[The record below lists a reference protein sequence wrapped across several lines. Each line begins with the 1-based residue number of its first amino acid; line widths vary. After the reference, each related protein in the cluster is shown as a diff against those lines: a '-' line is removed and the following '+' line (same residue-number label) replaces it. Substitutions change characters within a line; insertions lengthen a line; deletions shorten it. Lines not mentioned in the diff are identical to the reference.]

1 MVQIKIEG
9 QTVTVGRS
17 IGKGGEGEVFAL
29 EGRAK
34 EALKVYKPD
43 LRAAREAKVRA
54 MVRGDLA
61 KRTDLVAFPASIATS
76 TDRKFI
82 GFVMRLVSGYRPLH
96 QIYSP
101 KSRQIHFP
109 EVDYRAVVRTALNVA
124 NAVGKV
130 HQSGCVIGDLNHS
143 GILVANNATVSL
155 IDADSFQFQQGGTE
169 YPCLVGVPEFTPPE
183 LQGINLSN
191 VRRTIAHD
199 NFGLAVGIFHLLF
212 MGRHPYAG
220 VYRGA
225 DLSMGEA
232 IAQNRFAFSHSRQAQ
247 TQTTPPPGSPTLAMF
262 PQNIQDAFEKA
273 FGTRP
278 EQRPSPEDW
287 VGVLQL
293 LERTLV
299 RCSDSSSHYYPRATG
314 SCIWCGLATV
324 SGFDMFPPDYSSAPT
339 ATINSTGMDHI
350 IRQLEAYNLPPL
362 EALIANTSKKQP
374 NSPAF
379 QKAKTDL
386 SIRRFV
392 GAGIMA
398 GAAATLIY
406 APDIWFFAVLGGV
419 AGFFTTTTA
428 SLETAMW
435 RTAAKNAQSTLQSEL
450 TGLLQRTGTAGVY
463 AAAEGIKPLIKAYRA
478 VEPQLAAAL
487 QTLNATR
494 KDRQLTAHLDKFHIR
509 DASIHGIG
517 PSKTAQ
523 LASFGIETAADV
535 SRSTVEA
542 VPGFGP
548 VKSKALVEWRRKH
561 EARFR
566 FVTTPTA
573 QDKRD
578 EVQLRGRFA
587 AYRAKLESNLR
598 ETLSI
603 LRQGQAR
610 VQSLQARAK
619 SDTRFQSAH
628 SAYHM
633 ALADLGRAGG
643 NPSPF
648 IPVGPSPKSIG
659 ATPPSVASPKAVPLP
674 KQHNFGGFGRAS
686 TGSSTSTSTRS
697 KSNASPSCPTCQRTM
712 FRRSGRYGSFW
723 GCSQYPKCKGTRNIP

>member
-1 MVQIKIEG
+1 MAQIKIDG
-9 QTVTVGRS
+9 QTVTLGRS

-54 MVRGDLA
+54 MVSGDLA

-109 EVDYRAVVRTALNVA
+109 EADYRAVVRTALNVA

-143 GILVANNATVSL
+143 GILVAKNATVSL
-155 IDADSFQFQQGGTE
+155 IDADSFQFQQSGTE

-183 LQGINLSN
+183 LQGKNLSG

-220 VYRGA
+220 VYRAA

-232 IAQNRFAFSHSRQAQ
+232 IAQNRFAFSNTRQAQ

-262 PQNIQDAFEKA
+262 PKDIQDAFEKA

-278 EQRPSPEDW
+278 DQRPSPEDW
-287 VGVLQL
+287 VGVLQAF
-293 LERTLV
+293 ERTLV
-299 RCSDSSSHYYPRATG
+299 RCSDSSSHYYPRATS
-314 SCIWCGLATV
+314 SCLWCGLASV
-324 SGFDMFPPDYSSAPT
+324 SGFDMFPPDYSSAPKG
-339 ATINSTGMDHI
+339 TINSAGMDNI
-350 IRQLEAYNLPPL
+350 IRQLEAYNLPSL
-362 EALIANTSKKQP
+362 EALITSSSKKQ
-374 NSPAF
+374 NASPAF
-379 QKAKTDL
+379 QKAKADV
-386 SIRRFV
+386 SVRRFV
-392 GAGIMA
+392 GAAIMA
-398 GAAATLIY
+398 GAVAALITVS
-406 APDIWFFAVLGGV
+406 DLWFFALIGGV
-419 AGFFTTTTA
+419 VGFFTATTA
-428 SLETAMW
+428 SLETATW
-435 RTAAKNAQSTLQSEL
+435 RKAAKTAQSALQTEL
-450 TGLLQRTGTAGVY
+450 TGLLQRTGTSGVY
-463 AAAEGIKPLIKAYRA
+463 AAAEGVKPLIKAYRA
-478 VEPQLAAAL
+478 VGSQHAAAL

-509 DASIHGIG
+509 DANIHGIG
-517 PSKTAQ
+517 PSKTAK
-523 LASFGIETAADV
+523 LASFSIETAADV
-535 SRSTVEA
+535 SRSGVEA

-548 VKSKALVEWRRKH
+548 VKSRALVDWRRKH
-561 EARFR
+561 ESRFR

-578 EVQLRGRFA
+578 EVQLRGRFE

-598 ETLSI
+598 ETLSV
-603 LRQGQAR
+603 LRQGQTR
-610 VQSLQARAK
+610 VQGLQARAK
-619 SDTRFQSAH
+619 SDTRFQKALST
-628 SAYHM
+628 YHM
-633 ALADLGRAGG
+633 ALADLSRAGG
-643 NPSPF
+643 NPTPF
-648 IPVGPSPKSIG
+648 IPVGPSPKSLG
-659 ATPPSVASPKAVPLP
+659 ATPPKVASPKAVTPP
-674 KQHNFGGFGRAS
+674 KQQNFGGFGNTSAR
-686 TGSSTSTSTRS
+686 SSGTSSTRS
-697 KSNASPSCPTCQRTM
+697 KSSSAPTCPTCHKSM
-712 FRRSGRYGSFW
+712 YRRSGRYGSFW
-723 GCSQYPKCKGTRNIP
+723 GCSQYPKCRGTRNIP